1 MPSPELR
8 PLRVAVAQPAVVLGD
23 AAAAAAAHADAV
35 SRAGARLVVF
45 PELSLTGYVLDAP
58 AVALDDPAWGPLVSA
73 CAEHGTTAL
82 VGAPVEEEGRRS
94 IAVVAVDGGGVRVVY
109 RKVHLHGE
117 ERDSSTAGPGA
128 AVVEVDGWR
137 VGLAVCRDTGIA
149 EHTAATAALDVDLYA
164 AGVVDE
170 PAALPVIRSR
180 AVTNARACG
189 APVAVAS
196 AAGPV
201 GPRHGFPETAGGSA
215 VHAADGSLL
224 AAAGAAPGELVVVEL
239 EPRRG

>member
-1 MPSPELR
+1 MA
-8 PLRVAVAQPAVVLGD
+8 PLRVAAAQPAVVHGD
-23 AAAAAAAHADAV
+23 LLATAAAHADAV
-35 SRAGARLVVF
+35 RRADARLVVF

-58 AVALDDPAWGPLVSA
+58 AVALDDPAWDPLVAA

-82 VGAPVEEEGRRS
+82 VGAPVEEDGRR
-94 IAVVAVDGGGVRVVY
+94 ALGVVAVDGTGPRVVY
-109 RKVHLHGE
+109 RKVHLYGE
-117 ERDSSTAGPGA
+117 EVDHFTAGPGPT
-128 AVVEVDGWR
+128 VVDVDGWR

-149 EHTAATAALDVDLYA
+149 EHTAGTAALGVDLYA

-180 AVTNARACG
+180 AVTNALACA

-201 GPRHGFPETAGGSA
+201 GPRHGFPQTAGGSA
-215 VHAADGSLL
+215 VHDADGEVL
-224 AAAGAAPGELVVVEL
+224 AAAGAEPGEVVVVDL

>member
-1 MPSPELR
+1 MLR
-8 PLRVAVAQPAVVLGD
+8 PLRVAVAQPAVVHGD
-23 AAAAAAAHADAV
+23 VPATAAAHADAV
-35 SRAGARLVVF
+35 ERAGARLVVF

-58 AVALDDPAWGPLVSA
+58 AVALDDPAWQPLVRA
-73 CAEHGTTAL
+73 CAEHGTTTL
-82 VGAPVEEEGRRS
+82 VGAPVEVGGGRA
-94 IAVVAVDGGGVRVVY
+94 IAVVAVDGDGVRVVH
-109 RKVHLHGE
+109 RKAHLYGQE
-117 ERDSSTAGPGA
+117 LDLFEAGPGA
-128 AVVEVDGWR
+128 AVPVVDGWR

-180 AVTNARACG
+180 AVTNARACR

-224 AAAGAAPGELVVVEL
+224 ATAGGDPGELVVVEL

>member
-1 MPSPELR
+1 MLT
-8 PLRVAVAQPAVVLGD
+8 PLRVAAAQPAVVHGD
-23 AAAAAAAHADAV
+23 LLATASAHADAV
-35 SRAGARLVVF
+35 RRADARLVVF

-58 AVALDDPAWGPLVSA
+58 AVALDDPAWAPLVAA
-73 CAEHGTTAL
+73 CAERGTTSL
-82 VGAPVEEEGRRS
+82 VGAPVEEDGRRS
-94 IAVVAVDGGGVRVVY
+94 LAVVAVDGDGVRVVY

-117 ERDSSTAGPGA
+117 ELDHFVGGPGPA
-128 AVVEVDGWR
+128 LVEVDGWR

-149 EHTAATAALDVDLYA
+149 EHTAGTAALGVDLYA

-189 APVAVAS
+189 APVVVAS

-215 VHAADGSLL
+215 VHDAGGALL
-224 AAAGAAPGELVVVEL
+224 AAAGAEPGGLVVVDL
-239 EPRRG
+239 DGRRG